1 MGVADTLTIAFPKE
15 PTVLIDFTD
24 LQGQYLSYIYNYS
37 VIHRRAPSEA
47 DFRGFFGTTPPTIHN
62 MILKLETKGLIGRV
76 PGEPRSIRLL
86 IPPQRLPVL
95 RPATWQR
102 P

>member
-1 MGVADTLTIAFPKE
+1 MGVADTLTIEFPKE
-15 PTVLIDFTD
+15 PTEFMDYTD

-47 DFRGFFGTTPPTIHN
+47 DFRDFFGTTPPTIHN
-62 MILKLETKGLIGRV
+62 TIVKLETKGLIGRV
-76 PGEPRSIRLL
+76 PGEPRSIRSL

-95 RPATWQR
+95 RPATRQR

>member
-1 MGVADTLTIAFPKE
+1 MGAADELTIAFPRE
-15 PTVLIDFTD
+15 PTEHMDYTD

-37 VIHRRAPSEA
+37 VIHGRAPSEA
-47 DFRGFFGTTPPTIHN
+47 DFRDFFGTTPPTIHN

-86 IPPQRLPVL
+86 IPPQGLPVL
-95 RPATWQR
+95 RPATRQR